1 MSVLKLIHRSLSD
14 SDLRKLLGTDLKIVK
29 YSDLANVQDLDALLP
44 QPQDYCIVL
53 YEEMPNAGHWTGLL
67 KYDDRY
73 EHFDSYGVAPDKEL
87 HWINPRM
94 REKLNETMPYL
105 SKLLKQV
112 PYLYSTVKYQSEE
125 HSVNTC
131 GDHVAHRLF
140 CLKNQNMTLA
150 AYHDYMKQLKRD
162 TQSSYDYIVA
172 EFVRRELL
180 DRS

>member
-14 SDLRKLLGTDLKIVK
+14 TDLRKLLGTDLKIVK

-87 HWINPRM
+87 PSLDQSQNERKTERNNALPVEPPETGTLFVQHRKVPKRGAL
-94 REKLNETMPYL
+94 REYL
-105 SKLLKQV
+105 RRPCGTPPVLPQEPKHDTSRLSRLHEAA
-112 PYLYSTVKYQSEE
+112 EE
-125 HSVNTC
+125 
-131 GDHVAHRLF
+131 GDTIQLRLHRG
-140 CLKNQNMTLA
+140 
-150 AYHDYMKQLKRD
+150 
-162 TQSSYDYIVA
+162 
-172 EFVRRELL
+172 
-180 DRS
+180 